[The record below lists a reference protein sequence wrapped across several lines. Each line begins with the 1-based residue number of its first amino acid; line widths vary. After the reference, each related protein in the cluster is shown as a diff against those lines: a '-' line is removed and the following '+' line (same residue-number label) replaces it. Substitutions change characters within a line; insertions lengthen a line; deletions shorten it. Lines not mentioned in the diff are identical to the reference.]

1 MRDFLIIISLGS
13 MYIYRVSSATLILIT
28 AAYSWR
34 ICTTLSILQLSQTR
48 FPRINK
54 EFPLL
59 FVWVYR
65 DRFTFDRCLSSDW
78 WNSWIFLACHT
89 SIAGSFC
96 FFRIICYKEFDTL
109 LFWHPSS
116 PTSNSKTT
124 QSDFPPLIPHLQWS
138 QSKTGL

>member
-1 MRDFLIIISLGS
+1 MYPQHPRLHLLNLSFSLLLFVFWQKLPSKSPSSKEIVRDFLIIISLGS
-13 MYIYRVSSATLILIT
+13 MYINWVSSATLILIT

-34 ICTTLSILQLSQTR
+34 ICTKLSILQLSQTR

-89 SIAGSFC
+89 SITGSFL
-96 FFRIICYKEFDTL
+96 FFSYNL
-109 LFWHPSS
+109 L
-116 PTSNSKTT
+116 
-124 QSDFPPLIPHLQWS
+124 
-138 QSKTGL
+138 

>member
-1 MRDFLIIISLGS
+1 MRDFLIITSLGS
-13 MYIYRVSSATLILIT
+13 MYIYVSLISNSNFNYGRILM
-28 AAYSWR
+28 AYLNDAVHLAIKSNK
-34 ICTTLSILQLSQTR
+34 I
-48 FPRINK
+48 PRINK

-65 DRFTFDRCLSSDW
+65 DRFAFDRCLSSDW

-89 SIAGSFC
+89 SIAGSFL
-96 FFRIICYKEFDTL
+96 FFSYNLIYYKEFDTL

-124 QSDFPPLIPHLQWS
+124 PIFLV
-138 QSKTGL
+138 